1 MDLTELF
8 REALRAIRTHALRSF
23 LTLLGIVIGVATLV
37 GVISAISGLNL
48 FVRDKLFG
56 LAPDVF
62 VVTKF
67 GILRSHQEFLDALKR
82 PDITWEDYLRL
93 RAELRQAEAVGAR
106 VESTSAV
113 TFRDHRLDGVRI
125 DGTTANFA
133 SLMSLDLAAGRFF
146 LESEARASQAVA
158 VIGWDVKDELYPHL
172 DPIGREISIGGI
184 PFRIIGLL
192 TQQGKTLGASR
203 DNLVMV
209 PIDTHRKSFSGG
221 RATLD
226 VMVQARGGV
235 EGVDSSADEARA
247 LLRAL
252 RHTDFRA
259 PDPFGIVTAES
270 LQEIWRQISTAAFLL
285 TVLIA
290 SVSLGVGG
298 IVIMNIM
305 LVAVAER
312 TAEIG
317 LRRALGAR
325 QRDVR
330 RQFLLEASLL
340 SLAGGIAGVI
350 LGSLVAL
357 GVDRIAHFPANVTPA
372 IAALG
377 LALSVAVGLLAGY
390 WPAVAASKLLPV
402 DALRAE

>member
-1 MDLTELF
+1 MDLAELF
-8 REALRAIRTHALRSF
+8 SEALRAIRIHALRSF

-37 GVISAISGLNL
+37 GVISVISGLNL

-56 LAPDVF
+56 LAPDVL

-67 GILRSHQEFLDALKR
+67 GIIRSHEDFLAAVKR
-82 PDITWEDYLRL
+82 PDITWEDYQRL
-93 RAELRQAEAVGAR
+93 RVELRKAEQVGAQ
-106 VESTSAV
+106 VGGTAPV
-113 TFRDHRLDGVRI
+113 VYRDHRLSTVRTN
-125 DGTTANFA
+125 GTTANYA
-133 SLMSLDLAAGRFF
+133 SLMSLDLAAGRYF
-146 LESEARASQAVA
+146 LESEARTAQAVA
-158 VIGWDVKDELYPHL
+158 VIGWDVKDELYSHL
-172 DPIGREISIGGI
+172 DPIGRDILIGGV
-184 PFRIIGLL
+184 PFRVIGLL
-192 TQQGKTLGASR
+192 AQQGKTLGESR
-203 DNLVMV
+203 DNVVMV
-209 PIDTHRKSFSGG
+209 PIDTHRKSLSG
-221 RATLD
+221 RTTLD
-226 VMVQARGGV
+226 ILIQAQGGV
-235 EGVDSSADEARA
+235 EGVDDAADEARG

-252 RHTDFRA
+252 RHTDFRS
-259 PDPFGIVTAES
+259 PDPFGIITAES
-270 LQEIWRQISTAAFLL
+270 LQEVWRQISTAAFVL
-285 TVLIA
+285 TLLIA

-340 SLAGGIAGVI
+340 SLVGGVAGV
-350 LGSLVAL
+350 LVGTLVAL
-357 GVDRIAHFPANVTPA
+357 GVDRIAHFPANVTPG

-377 LALSVAVGLLAGY
+377 LGLSVAVGLAAGY
-390 WPAVAASKLLPV
+390 WPAVAASNLLPV

>member
-1 MDLTELF
+1 MDFAELF
-8 REALRAIRTHALRSF
+8 SEALRAVRTHALRSF

-37 GVISAISGLNL
+37 GVISVISGLNL
-48 FVRDKLFG
+48 FVRDKLFR
-56 LAPDVF
+56 LAPDVL

-67 GILRSHQEFLDALKR
+67 GIIRSHQDFLEAVKR
-82 PDITWEDYLRL
+82 PDVTWEDYQRM
-93 RAELRQAEAVGAR
+93 RTELRKAEQVAASVT
-106 VESTSAV
+106 STASVAYAG
-113 TFRDHRLDGVRI
+113 HRLSGI
-125 DGTTANFA
+125 QLEGTTANYA
-133 SLMSLDLAAGRFF
+133 SMMNLDLAAGRSFID
-146 LESEARASQAVA
+146 SEARTAQAVA

-172 DPIGREISIGGI
+172 DPIGRDILINGV
-184 PFRIIGLL
+184 PFRVIGLL
-192 TQQGKTLGASR
+192 IQQGKTLGQSR
-203 DNLVMV
+203 DSVVMV
-209 PIDTHRKSFSGG
+209 PIETHRKSFSG
-221 RATLD
+221 RSTMDILI
-226 VMVQARGGV
+226 QAKGGV
-235 EGVDSSADEARA
+235 EGIDAASDEARA

-252 RHTDFRA
+252 RHTDFRS
-259 PDPFGIVTAES
+259 PDPFGVITAES

-285 TVLIA
+285 TLLIA

-340 SLAGGIAGVI
+340 SLVGGVAGV
-350 LGSLVAL
+350 LVGTLIAL
-357 GVDRIAHFPANVTPA
+357 GVDRIAHFPANVTPG

-377 LALSVAVGLLAGY
+377 LGLSVAVGLAAGY
-390 WPAVAASKLLPV
+390 WPAVAASNLLPV

>member
-1 MDLTELF
+1 MDFAELF
-8 REALRAIRTHALRSF
+8 SEALRAIRTHALRSF

-37 GVISAISGLNL
+37 GVISVISGLNL

-56 LAPDVF
+56 LAPDVLI
-62 VVTKF
+62 VTKF
-67 GILRSHQEFLDALKR
+67 GIIRSHEEFLKAVKR
-82 PDITWEDYLRL
+82 PDVTWEDYLRL
-93 RAELRQAEAVGAR
+93 RAELRKAEQVAAR
-106 VESTSAV
+106 VEGTVPV
-113 TFRDHRLDGVRI
+113 TYRDHRLGGVRLN
-125 DGTTANFA
+125 GTTANFA
-133 SLMSLDLAAGRFF
+133 SIMNLDLAAGRFF
-146 LESEARASQAVA
+146 LESEARTAQAVA

-172 DPIGREISIGGI
+172 DPIGRDILLDGV
-184 PFRIIGLL
+184 PFRVIGLL
-192 TQQGKTLGASR
+192 NQQGKTLGQSR
-203 DNLVMV
+203 DNVVMI
-209 PIDTHRKSFSGG
+209 PIDTNRKSFSG
-221 RATLD
+221 RTTLD
-226 VMVQARGGV
+226 IMIQARGGV
-235 EGVDSSADEARA
+235 EGVDDTADEARA
-247 LLRAL
+247 LMRAL
-252 RHTDFRA
+252 RHTDFRS
-259 PDPFGIVTAES
+259 PDPFGIITAES

-285 TVLIA
+285 TLLIA

-312 TAEIG
+312 TQEIG

-340 SLAGGIAGVI
+340 SLVGGVAGVLAGI
-350 LGSLVAL
+350 LVSL
-357 GVDRIAHFPANVTPA
+357 GVDRIAHFPANVTPG

-377 LALSVAVGLLAGY
+377 LGLSVAVGLAAGY

>member
-1 MDLTELF
+1 MDLPELL

-37 GVISAISGLNL
+37 GVISVISGLNL
-48 FVRDKLFG
+48 FVREKLFR

-67 GILRSHQEFLDALKR
+67 GIIRSRAEFFDAVKR
-82 PDITWEDYLRL
+82 PNLTWDDFARL
-93 RAELRQAEAVGAR
+93 RGELKKADRVGAQIQGGG
-106 VESTSAV
+106 AIK
-113 TFRDHRLDGVRI
+113 FRDRRLADVQLY
-125 DGTTANFA
+125 GTTANYA
-133 SLMSLDLAAGRFF
+133 SLMSLNLSAGRFF
-146 LESEARASQAVA
+146 LDSEARTAQAVA
-158 VIGWDVKDELYPHL
+158 VIGWDVKEELFPHL
-172 DPIGREISIGGI
+172 DPIGRTILITGI
-184 PFRIIGLL
+184 PHRVIGLL
-192 TQQGKTLGASR
+192 AQQGNVLGQSR
-203 DNLVMV
+203 DNVAYV
-209 PIDTHRKSFSGG
+209 PIDTYRKELGN
-221 RATLD
+221 RASIDFL
-226 VMVQARGGV
+226 VQASGGV
-235 EGVDSSADEARA
+235 EGVDDAVDEVRA
-247 LLRAL
+247 VLRAL

-270 LQEIWRQISTAAFLL
+270 LQDVWHQISAAAFLL
-285 TVLIA
+285 TILIA

-312 TAEIG
+312 TSEIG

-330 RQFLLEASLL
+330 RQFLLEATLL
-340 SLAGGIAGVI
+340 SFVGGMIGVLLGALISLA
-350 LGSLVAL
+350 
-357 GVDRIAHFPANVTPA
+357 VDRVAHFPAHLTPE

-377 LALSVAVGLLAGY
+377 LALSVAVGVAAGY
-390 WPAVAASKLLPV
+390 WPAVHASKLQPV

>member
-1 MDLTELF
+1 MDFAELLS
-8 REALRAIRTHALRSF
+8 ESLRAIRTHALRSF

-37 GVISAISGLNL
+37 GVISVISGLNL

-67 GILRSHQEFLDALKR
+67 GIIRSHEEFLDAVKR
-82 PDITWEDYLRL
+82 PDVSWEDYQRLRL
-93 RAELRQAEAVGAR
+93 ELRKAEQVGAQ
-106 VESTSAV
+106 VVGTVPV
-113 TFRDHRLDGVRI
+113 TYRDHRLGNVRLN
-125 DGTTANFA
+125 GTTANYA

-146 LESEARASQAVA
+146 LDSEARAAKAVA
-158 VIGWDVKDELYPHL
+158 VIGWDVKEELYPHL
-172 DPIGREISIGGI
+172 DPIGRDILISGV
-184 PFRIIGLL
+184 PFRVIGLL
-192 TQQGKTLGASR
+192 SQQGKTLGQSR
-203 DNLVMV
+203 DNVVMV
-209 PIDTHRKSFSGG
+209 PIDTNRKSFSG
-221 RATLD
+221 RTTLD
-226 VMVQARGGV
+226 IMIQAQGGV
-235 EGVDSSADEARA
+235 EGVDASADEARA

-270 LQEIWRQISTAAFLL
+270 LQEVWRQISTAAFLL
-285 TVLIA
+285 TLLIA

-298 IVIMNIM
+298 VVIMNIM

-312 TAEIG
+312 TQEIG

-340 SLAGGIAGVI
+340 SLVGGLAGV
-350 LGSLVAL
+350 LVGTLVAL
-357 GVDRIAHFPANVTPA
+357 GVDRIAHFPANVTLGT
-372 IAALG
+372 AALG
-377 LALSVAVGLLAGY
+377 LGLSVAVGLAAGY
-390 WPAVAASKLLPV
+390 WPAVAASNLLPV